1 MLRHRGYYQPG
12 VQSPGSQPVM
22 SPTWDEMWSVITSA
36 NMFADYKFIWNYVN
50 IEQYKF
56 RLLPYPD
63 IHIQHNR

>member
-22 SPTWDEMWSVITSA
+22 SPTWDEMWSVIISA

-50 IEQYKF
+50 IEQ
-56 RLLPYPD
+56 
-63 IHIQHNR
+63 